1 MPRYAPALPRLPSFQ
16 VDPLLCRG
24 GVPAQVAAG
33 ATSVV
38 EGCDDD
44 GRIDVTVRTGCAVDL
59 DLFEADARNGLLQF
73 QHGILNQC
81 LDPGRYICMETE
93 SYQSIGPRGSSPET
107 SWDICHLLAM
117 AAMAAM
123 AISSRFHQGSNDV
136 GLCVGL
142 FWCRWVFQRDT
153 QFCQVF
159 GGDADA

>member
-1 MPRYAPALPRLPSFQ
+1 M
-16 VDPLLCRG
+16 
-24 GVPAQVAAG
+24 AAG

-44 GRIDVTVRTGCAVDL
+44 GRIDFTVRTGCAVVL

-107 SWDICHLLAM
+107 SWDICHPRHLLAM

-123 AISSRFHQGSNDV
+123 AISIRFHRGSNDV

-142 FWCRWVFQRDT
+142 
-153 QFCQVF
+153 
-159 GGDADA
+159 